1 MKKIVVALVCGLI
14 CVAAIVS
21 AAVCSTRADY
31 AKEHYENNYV
41 RDSGEL
47 LLFLPSGY
55 GCGDND
61 CEYCNGGQY
70 KKSLDEFVYL
80 NSMNNGKTASTIV
93 AVVFGIATLALSV
106 WAFLPKKA
114 DEKTNTQHSEQPK
127 EIATKKKA

>member
-1 MKKIVVALVCGLI
+1 MKKMVAALVCGLI

-21 AAVCSTRADY
+21 AAVCSARANC

-41 RDSGEL
+41 RDSGEVFA
-47 LLFLPSGY
+47 FLTSGY

-80 NSMNNGKTASTIV
+80 NLMNSGKTASTVV

-106 WAFLPKKA
+106 WALQPKKTVA
-114 DEKTNTQHSEQPK
+114 ERTE
-127 EIATKKKA
+127 E

>member
-1 MKKIVVALVCGLI
+1 MKKIVVALFCGLI

-41 RDSGEL
+41 RDSGEAFA
-47 LLFLPSGY
+47 FLTSGY

-80 NSMNNGKTASTIV
+80 SSMNNGKTASTVV

-106 WAFLPKKA
+106 WAFQPKKT
-114 DEKTNTQHSEQPK
+114 DTEKTE
-127 EIATKKKA
+127 E